1 MTAQDWKEKGKY
13 ITISGK
19 KVFVIDEGTSSN
31 TLVIL
36 HGYPTSSYDYFR
48 VLPELAKYFR
58 VVVHDHLG
66 FGFSEKPDTLTYSLI
81 DQADV
86 ALQIWH
92 KLGLKNVTVLA
103 HDYGISIAQ
112 EILARRNNNL
122 IPLKI
127 TMMLLCHS
135 SMRIEHLH
143 LRNMNKLLKDKK
155 LGKFISRLT
164 NFGYRKIKRKF
175 KRDNISYNINKDYDI
190 NEMWDRLDSDNVQK
204 EIHFLSNFINERYTF
219 WHRWTNALRE
229 SEVPV
234 KIFWE
239 KSDPVVIKEI
249 AIVLAAENIKSLEWI
264 ENEKHVS
271 VLENPTGWMGMVF
284 EKQFKNA
291 SKY

>member
-190 NEMWDRLDSDNVQK
+190 NEMWDRLDSDNGQK

-264 ENEKHVS
+264 ENEKHFS